1 MKNLISKNV
10 VIIIQKCQEIYGNTI
25 ETLVN
30 NGNIVNFPGNSAS
43 FKLKVKVT
51 EKKPAAGNTKDAKI
65 AVPLK
70 YLGNFWRTL
79 EIS

>member
-1 MKNLISKNV
+1 MSD
-10 VIIIQKCQEIYGNTI
+10 
-25 ETLVN
+25 N

-43 FKLKVKVT
+43 FKLKVKIT